1 MKKKVIIAIIAV
13 IPLLMV
19 CSGCNNPRDIG
30 EMLSEQGYEYVS
42 TIKIDSAFVIE
53 GEKESRTYIN
63 CCEAEMKVDSLI
75 KSVPSSLTYE
85 QKRKFDN
92 NIMPIAAAVSSLKQE
107 AVNENIDMAYSL
119 NEKELKF
126 VHSGWL
132 AYVKLKV
139 CGKVDEYI
147 ACLNKSRS
155 EIIYVEPKKKID
167 YDYILRYGYFD
178 TYNPYMKY

>member
-1 MKKKVIIAIIAV
+1 MKKKLIIAIIAA

-75 KSVPSSLTYE
+75 
-85 QKRKFDN
+85 
-92 NIMPIAAAVSSLKQE
+92 
-107 AVNENIDMAYSL
+107 
-119 NEKELKF
+119 
-126 VHSGWL
+126 
-132 AYVKLKV
+132 
-139 CGKVDEYI
+139 
-147 ACLNKSRS
+147 
-155 EIIYVEPKKKID
+155 
-167 YDYILRYGYFD
+167 
-178 TYNPYMKY
+178 